1 MKLFKNARV
10 IDPVQQI
17 DQLMDILLE
26 GELIKETGQNLSA
39 GPEVEFIDLEGKIL
53 TQGFVDLHV
62 HLREP
67 GEEYKENVESGS
79 RAAAAGGF
87 TGICPMPNTKP
98 VCDNDTV
105 TELLIIKG
113 QRAGFCRIY
122 PVGSITKN
130 QEGKELAEIGMMR
143 KSGARAL
150 SDDGRDVTNTLI
162 MRRAMDYAKAFSLP
176 VFAHCEDRFL
186 STGGSMNEGYYS
198 SKLGLGGI
206 PKEAEN
212 IMVMRNIMLSGLTNC
227 HMHISH
233 LTSAE
238 GLELVKR
245 AKADGLKV
253 SCEVTPHHFSLTDA
267 DCQTYDTN
275 LKVNPPLRTAKDLE
289 KLIEGMAEGWVDVIA
304 TDHAPHD
311 LEDKDKDFSSAAF
324 GISGLETAVALAM
337 DGLHYKNNIPL
348 MRLFEMLSKNPRQIL
363 GLDVQEISPGHI
375 ADFTIIDPELV
386 KTVDKNK
393 FYSKGINTPFHGW
406 ELKGWP
412 VMTVLGGKILMKDG
426 ELLD

>member
-10 IDPVQQI
+10 IDPVLKI
-17 DQLMDILLE
+17 DQLMDILVE
-26 GELIKETGQNLSA
+26 GERIKESGQNLSP
-39 GPEVEFIDLEGKIL
+39 GPETQIIDLEGKIL

-67 GEEYKENVESGS
+67 GEEYKENIESGS

-105 TELLIIKG
+105 TELLLIKA

-130 QEGKELAEIGMMR
+130 QEGKELAEIGMMH

-186 STGGSMNEGYYS
+186 SSGGSMNEGYYS

-245 AKADGLKV
+245 AKEDGLKV

-267 DCQTYDTN
+267 DCQSYDTN
-275 LKVNPPLRTAKDLE
+275 LKVNPPLRTANDLE
-289 KLIEGMAEGWVDVIA
+289 KLIEGMADGWVDVIA

-311 LEDKDKDFSSAAF
+311 LEDKDKDFSNAAF
-324 GISGLETAVALAM
+324 GISGLETAVALTM
-337 DGLHYKNNIPL
+337 DQLHHKKQIPL

-363 GLDVQEISPGHI
+363 GLEAQEISPGHM
-375 ADFTIIDPELV
+375 ADFTIIDPELI
-386 KTVDKNK
+386 KTVDKDK

-426 ELLD
+426 DLLD